1 METIKHCFCV
11 GMLWFRV
18 ACVVA
23 LGFSIALVALL
34 SALAR
39 CGALATHVVLQ

>member
-1 METIKHCFCV
+1 MGTIKHYFCV
-11 GMLWFRV
+11 GMIWFRV

-34 SALAR
+34 TALAR
-39 CGALATHVVLQ
+39 SGMLLTHAVMN